1 MGDAAHRSGERHEH
15 AHWTVGR
22 VAFLAVSAICIY
34 FFAPSIAEVFSAY
47 DRLGRVQPLFLLPAA
62 LCALASFACVWL
74 VQGIALGTRDWFSVV
89 FTQLAGNAFNRITPG
104 GGATGTALQA
114 NMLADAGF
122 DVTHAAT
129 ALAVQSVLSTAAI
142 VALPVFALPFIVA
155 GTQVPSGLLQAFWIG
170 IPVFLLMVAIGT
182 AIFVADAPL
191 RGLARA
197 VTRVRR
203 ALHRPVDETLG
214 DRLLEGRDRIRREIG
229 PAWQLALGA
238 SLARWLF
245 EYGVLLLA
253 LCGLSAEPDPALV
266 LLAFVVA
273 SVLGLLP
280 FTPGGLGFVEAG
292 LAATLAVAGISAGD
306 ALVATLVY
314 RLLTF
319 WLPIPLGGVAAWWF
333 RRRHPRHSATPD
345 GEGALRSEVVV
356 VEEVVGRPPAGDG
369 GEEAAHQ
376 LVGEHRGHRDVGGH
390 AHRGECTR
398 HAD

>member
-1 MGDAAHRSGERHEH
+1 
-15 AHWTVGR
+15 VGR
-22 VAFLAVSAICIY
+22 VAFLALSAICIY

-47 DRLGRVQPLFLLPAA
+47 DRLGQVQPLFLLPAA
-62 LCALASFACVWL
+62 LCALASFACVWF
-74 VQGIALGTRDWFSVV
+74 VQAIALGSRDWSSVV
-89 FTQLAGNAFNRITPG
+89 STQLAGNAFNRITPG

-122 DVTHAAT
+122 DVAHAAT
-129 ALAVQSVLSTAAI
+129 ALTVQSVLSTASI
-142 VALPVFALPFIVA
+142 VALPVFALPFILF

-170 IPVFLLMVAIGT
+170 IPVFLLMAAIGT
-182 AIFVADAPL
+182 SMFVADAPL

-197 VTRVRR
+197 ITWVRIR
-203 ALHRPVDETLG
+203 LHRAVDDSLA
-214 DRLLEGRDRIRREIG
+214 DRLVEGRDRIRHEIG
-229 PAWQLALGA
+229 PHWQLALGA

-292 LAATLAVAGISAGD
+292 LAATLAVAGISTGD

-319 WLPIPLGGVAAWWF
+319 WLPIPLGGIAAWWF
-333 RRRHPRHSATPD
+333 RRRHPRHTGVTAPVPAA
-345 GEGALRSEVVV
+345 GAASREL
-356 VEEVVGRPPAGDG
+356 A
-369 GEEAAHQ
+369 
-376 LVGEHRGHRDVGGH
+376 
-390 AHRGECTR
+390 
-398 HAD
+398 